1 MDADTEK
8 DYQELFR
15 EWLKDEDCVT
25 DKSLEDEMIKKARWE
40 NDPEGS
46 IEIYEQS
53 SGKEGL
59 CTLLL
64 LILRFKLSMLY
75 QQC

>member
-15 EWLKDEDCVT
+15 EWLKDEDCIT
-25 DKSLEDEMIKKARWE
+25 NRSHEDEMIKKME

-46 IEIYEQS
+46 MEIYEQS

-59 CTLLL
+59 CALLL
-64 LILRFKLSMLY
+64 LILRLKLSMLY